1 MKCFYN
7 ILGKGLAK
15 AVVGDMTVE
24 EGMAKYKEN
33 AEMLNVQ
40 KVVDE

>member
-1 MKCFYN
+1 
-7 ILGKGLAK
+7 
-15 AVVGDMTVE
+15 MTVE

-40 KVVDE
+40 KVLDELNGK